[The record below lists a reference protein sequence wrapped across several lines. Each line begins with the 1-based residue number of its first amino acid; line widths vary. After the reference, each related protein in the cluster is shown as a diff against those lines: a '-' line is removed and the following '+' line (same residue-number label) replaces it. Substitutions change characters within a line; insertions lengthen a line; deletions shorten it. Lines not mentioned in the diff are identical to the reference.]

1 MSFLKTISNLATG
14 GLAQGIGD
22 LADRFITT
30 DAEKQQ
36 FQLQVEEMISKRQ
49 AVVEDSLQ
57 AELQAKE
64 RIIVA
69 EMNQGDTYTKRAR
82 PTLVYMGMVVIAY
95 NYCLVPTLQV
105 LNGLPVAPFDLPFEF
120 WTAWGGCVGIWS
132 IGRSAEKR
140 GTNNQATRLVT
151 GSQPK
156 SLFD

>member
-14 GLAQGIGD
+14 GLVQGIGEV
-22 LADRFITT
+22 ADRFITT
-30 DAEKQQ
+30 DDEKQQ
-36 FQLQVEEMISKRQ
+36 FQLQVEEMISQRQ
-49 AVVEDSLQ
+49 AAVEDSLQ

-82 PTLVYMGMVVIAY
+82 PTVVYAGLAIIAF
-95 NYCLVPTLQV
+95 NYCLVPAVQSLGGGTLQPFT
-105 LNGLPVAPFDLPFEF
+105 LPVEF
-120 WTAWGGCVGIWS
+120 WMAWGGCVGIWT

-151 GSQPK
+151 GSTQK